1 MRITKVVVLQKYND
15 HSLKNAKYRAN
26 EMIKLVEKKKK
37 TPNEGAV
44 RNEDSIKRLKK
55 DTLLTHAFV

>member
-15 HSLKNAKYRAN
+15 HSLKNAIYRAN
-26 EMIKLVEKKKK
+26 EMIKLVEKKK